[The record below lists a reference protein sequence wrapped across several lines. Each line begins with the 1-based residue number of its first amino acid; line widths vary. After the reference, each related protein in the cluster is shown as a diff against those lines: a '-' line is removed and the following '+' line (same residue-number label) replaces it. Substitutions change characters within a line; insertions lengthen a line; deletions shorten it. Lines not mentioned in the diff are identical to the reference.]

1 MRAVVSRQSSVVN
14 FCKAVILPLPRLH
27 RSRALS
33 EVEGEGGLPR
43 VRTSAGNPSRRILV
57 LISSMLLVATSG
69 CGYHVGGQAAAL
81 PSDVRSIAIPA
92 FENRTT
98 SYRLEQV
105 LTSAVVREFTSRTNY
120 HIAHSADAAD
130 ATLRGTVTSAQISPL
145 TYDSQTGRLSSALV
159 TVNMSVSLASRDGK
173 KLYDN
178 PNYSFRQQYEVSR
191 ELSSFFQEESP
202 AVDRLSRDFART
214 LVSNIL
220 ENY

>member
-1 MRAVVSRQSSVVN
+1 MRVVSRQSSVVR
-14 FCKAVILPLPRLH
+14 KVILW
-27 RSRALS
+27 
-33 EVEGEGGLPR
+33 
-43 VRTSAGNPSRRILV
+43 TSSFV
-57 LISSMLLVATSG
+57 LFLAG

-98 SYRLEQV
+98 SYRLEQI
-105 LTSAVVREFTSRTNY
+105 LTSAVVHEFTSRTNY
-120 HIAHSADAAD
+120 HIAHSADGAD
-130 ATLRGTVTSAQISPL
+130 ATLKGIVTSAQIAPL

-159 TVNMSVSLASRDGK
+159 TVNMSVSLAGRDGK

-191 ELSSFFQEESP
+191 EVSSFFQEESP
-202 AVDRLSRDFART
+202 AVDRLAGDFART